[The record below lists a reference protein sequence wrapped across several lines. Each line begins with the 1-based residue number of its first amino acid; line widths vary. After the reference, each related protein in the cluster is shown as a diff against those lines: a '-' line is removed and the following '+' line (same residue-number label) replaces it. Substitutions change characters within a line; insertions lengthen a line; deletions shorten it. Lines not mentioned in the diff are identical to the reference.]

1 MLQLATVPDP
11 VPAAGEVLLRVH
23 ATAVNRADLL
33 QRQGRYP
40 PPPGE
45 PEILGLEAAGE
56 VAALG
61 PGVAGPAV
69 GTPVMALLGGGGYA
83 EAVAVPVGQLMAVPD
98 GLDTVAAA
106 AIPEVFVTADLTL
119 RILAGVQA
127 GETVLVHSGASGLGL
142 AACQIA
148 RALGA
153 NVVVTSRSAG
163 RLATA
168 EELGAVGLVATDGR
182 FADAVV
188 AATGGRGVDVVLDLV
203 GAAYWRDNVACLAT
217 GGRIV
222 LTGLVGGRTA
232 QVDLAALIS
241 RQATVIASSL
251 RGRSR
256 ADKARIVAAFADRWS
271 DALATGRLRPVV
283 DRVMPLDDVADA
295 HRRVGANGAVGK
307 VVLRVR

>member
-1 MLQLATVPDP
+1 VLQLATVPDP